1 METWKR
7 ALPVVLAL
15 LASTA
20 AQCEPAGSTP
30 SQSTLHV
37 SARVQRHA
45 TIRMAQPLT
54 FTISEA
60 DVARGYVEVAAPLQ
74 LTVLSNVSEGYML
87 SFACHCEQVRQA
99 HVQGLASE
107 LSVGAAPV
115 LAARPAAGRGAWSD
129 MLQLRVRFDL
139 APQARPGEHAWPLGI
154 SMMSE

>member
-1 METWKR
+1 VGSFKR
-7 ALPVVLAL
+7 ALPVVIAL

-20 AQCEPAGSTP
+20 AQCGPVGSTP
-30 SQSTLHV
+30 SQSTLEV

-60 DVARGYVEVAAPLQ
+60 DVARGYVEVASPLQ
-74 LTVLSNVSEGYML
+74 LTVQSNVHEGYTL

-99 HVQGLASE
+99 RVQGLSSE
-107 LSVGAAPV
+107 LSVSDAPV
-115 LAARPAAGRGAWSD
+115 QAVRPAAGRGVWRD

>member
-1 METWKR
+1 MGSFQR
-7 ALPVVLAL
+7 ALPVVIAL
-15 LASTA
+15 LASA
-20 AQCEPAGSTP
+20 AAHCAPAGSTP
-30 SQSTLHV
+30 SQATLEV

-74 LTVLSNVSEGYML
+74 LTVQSNVHEGYTL
-87 SFACHCEQVRQA
+87 SFACHCEAVRQA
-99 HVQGLASE
+99 HVQGLAAD
-107 LSVGAAPV
+107 LSVGDAPV
-115 LAARPAAGRGAWSD
+115 QAARPAAGRGVWRD